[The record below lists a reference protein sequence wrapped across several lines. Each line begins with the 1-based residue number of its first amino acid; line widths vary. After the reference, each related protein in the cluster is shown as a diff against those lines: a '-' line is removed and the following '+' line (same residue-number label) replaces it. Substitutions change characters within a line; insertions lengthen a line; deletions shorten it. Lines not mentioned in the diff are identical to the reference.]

1 MGTHVDVEIGH
12 VGETGV
18 VAGVEQVGAAG
29 VLRVERCW
37 GKPGDVTVSGL
48 LTRIAQKASLLKN
61 PVNYADCP
69 RRRGDAWRGTK
80 RREGARRAKT
90 IEDDAVDRSRDRA
103 GRGITYKG

>member
-48 LTRIAQKASLLKN
+48 LTRQAQKAVLKN

-103 GRGITYKG
+103 DRGITYKG